1 MKFNVLVAAAMVITC
16 VNASGKERPRGLFK
30 KDGGMT
36 GSESEA
42 NLLEKNNSEPGPPQ
56 KSPRRGVGQRLLQS
70 SLARKFKSALPSKSQ
85 RHKPAPFQEPIKE
98 YSICDLIVVELSL
111 SRDKIHDLDHGVW
124 TYSPYFYDLM
134 TGNGEKI
141 GEDYEEEEVVVDEEE
156 EMDKEKDDDE
166 EKKINA
172 EALRVEAI
180 QKWIKSNPV
189 AIPKLQEI
197 KTESISLKENHFEI
211 WARLLGNDCP
221 IEEFEH
227 LSPAGM
233 KRRGYFSEWDYENGV
248 DILGEQ

>member
-16 VNASGKERPRGLFK
+16 VNASGKGTTQRTSTEITK
-30 KDGGMT
+30 T
-36 GSESEA
+36 WGSETKIVTELISC
-42 NLLEKNNSEPGPPQ
+42 
-56 KSPRRGVGQRLLQS
+56 
-70 SLARKFKSALPSKSQ
+70 
-85 RHKPAPFQEPIKE
+85 APFQEPIKE
-98 YSICDLIVVELSL
+98 YSICDLIVVELSA
-111 SRDKIHDLDHGVW
+111 SRDKIHDLDHGFW

-180 QKWIKSNPV
+180 QKWIKSNPE